1 MGFDFGFR
9 YSDFEF
15 FQGMGIT
22 FLNPLFL
29 FGLAAGAIPILIHR
43 LVQRH
48 GKVKKFSAVRLLLL
62 SQQSLVRPERLR
74 EFLLLALR
82 VLAVLTLALLIARPV
97 WVFSGV
103 FSTGEKGAKVLI
115 LDNSLSM
122 GYREDGGERFE
133 LAKAHARDIIKNLKG
148 RVLILSTAAVPGKN
162 LDDLPMKWMNSG
174 EALRELETISLSFGK
189 GVPGAALNRVFQAVT
204 DLKASLEVVI
214 LTDLAR
220 GEWEGLQQGQL
231 KNVPQNLTLTF
242 VRFGGIRRDPN
253 LTVKEVRLNQGE
265 GVVGASSRIEVT
277 VGNFSGQAVSARV
290 QLLLNSAKVE
300 QKSIDLP
307 AGGDGKLTFDLTPD
321 KPGWVR
327 GEVRLAGDRLPL
339 DDRFHFS
346 VKARERVK
354 VLVVDGDPRT
364 ALKASESYY
373 LVNALQPGRG
383 EGTPFSVQVTQE
395 GELERMD
402 LKSWEAIFLLNVP
415 RPPSSPLASYLQ
427 TGKPLFIFMGNR
439 ADPDHYHHL
448 PFFPWRLKELKEGGA
463 PARIMPGP
471 PGQHREGFEPLSG
484 ISEES
489 IKKASFERY
498 YRVAGSGKTL
508 LVLEN
513 GDPLLVE
520 EDWGRGRVFLFA
532 SSADLDWNDLPLNAA
547 FLPLIQGLV
556 KESVGLS
563 ESPLPPTLRIGDAF
577 SGTGPP
583 AQIAGTPGGP
593 GILQFSAASGEA
605 WQGVNPPV
613 EESDLRKMT
622 AEEMKKRLVS
632 MEVRVIESRE
642 GNGGTPLAG
651 RRDLWPY
658 ILGFLL
664 AVLGIEMGVA
674 GRI

>member
-1 MGFDFGFR
+1 M
-9 YSDFEF
+9 S
-15 FQGMGIT
+15 IT

-29 FGLAAGAIPILIHR
+29 FALAAGAIPILIHR

-62 SQQSLVRPERLR
+62 SQQNLVRPERLK
-74 EFLLLALR
+74 EFILLALR

-97 WVFSGV
+97 WLFSGV

-122 GYREDGGERFE
+122 GYREDRGERFE
-133 LAKAHARDIIKNLKG
+133 LAKTHARDILNTLKG
-148 RVLILSTAAVPGKN
+148 RVLILPTAAVPGKN
-162 LDDLPMKWMNSG
+162 LDDLPVEWMNP
-174 EALRELETISLSFGK
+174 EQALRELETISLSFGK
-189 GVPGAALNRVFQAVT
+189 GGPGAALNRAFQAGK
-204 DLKASLEVVI
+204 DLKAPLEVVI

-231 KNVPQNLTLTF
+231 KNVPPNLTLTF
-242 VRFGGIRRDPN
+242 VRFGGIQRDPN
-253 LTVKEVRLNQGE
+253 LTVKEVRLSQGE
-265 GVVGASSRIEVT
+265 AVVGAPGRLEAT
-277 VGNFSGQAVSARV
+277 VGNLSGQAASAQV
-290 QLLLNSAKVE
+290 QLFLNSAKVE

-307 AGGDGKLTFDLTPD
+307 AGEDGKISFDLALD
-321 KPGWVR
+321 KPGWVK

-339 DDRFHFS
+339 DDRFYFPI
-346 VKARERVK
+346 KAREKVK

-415 RPPSSPLASYLQ
+415 QPPSSPLASYLQ

-439 ADPDHYHHL
+439 ANPEHYQHL
-448 PFFPWRLKELKEGGA
+448 PFFPWQLKEVKEGGA

-471 PGQHREGFEPLSG
+471 AGQGRQGFTPLSG
-484 ISEES
+484 ISGES
-489 IKKASFERY
+489 LKKASFERY
-498 YRVAGSGKTL
+498 YRVARSGKTL
-508 LVLEN
+508 LALEN
-513 GDPLLVE
+513 GDLLLAE
-520 EDWGRGRVFLFA
+520 AEWGKGRVFLFA

-547 FLPLIQGLV
+547 FLPLIHGLL
-556 KESVGLS
+556 KEGVGLS
-563 ESPLPPTLRIGDAF
+563 QSPLPPTLRIGEAF
-577 SGTGPP
+577 PGAGPP

-593 GILQFSAASGEA
+593 GIFQFFTASGEM

-632 MEVRVIESRE
+632 MEVKVIESKE
-642 GNGGTPLAG
+642 GNAGTPLAG
-651 RRDLWPY
+651 RKELWPY

>member
-1 MGFDFGFR
+1 M
-9 YSDFEF
+9 S
-15 FQGMGIT
+15 IT

-29 FGLAAGAIPILIHR
+29 FALAAGAIPILIHR

-62 SQQSLVRPERLR
+62 SQQNLVRPERLK
-74 EFLLLALR
+74 EFILLALR

-97 WVFSGV
+97 WLFSGV

-122 GYREDGGERFE
+122 GYREDRGERFE
-133 LAKAHARDIIKNLKG
+133 LAKTHARDILNTLKG
-148 RVLILSTAAVPGKN
+148 RVLILPTAAVPGKN
-162 LDDLPMKWMNSG
+162 LDDLSVDWMNP
-174 EALRELETISLSFGK
+174 EQALRELETISLSFGK
-189 GVPGAALNRVFQAVT
+189 GGPGAALNRAFQAGK
-204 DLKASLEVVI
+204 DLKAPLEVVI

-231 KNVPQNLTLTF
+231 KNVPPNLTLTF
-242 VRFGGIRRDPN
+242 VRFGGIQRDPN
-253 LTVKEVRLNQGE
+253 LTVKEVRLSQGE
-265 GVVGASSRIEVT
+265 AVVGAPGRLEAT
-277 VGNFSGQAVSARV
+277 VGNLSGQAASAQV
-290 QLLLNSAKVE
+290 QLFLNSAKVE

-307 AGGDGKLTFDLTPD
+307 AGEDGKISFDLALD
-321 KPGWVR
+321 KPGWVK

-339 DDRFHFS
+339 DDRFYFPI
-346 VKARERVK
+346 KAREKVK

-402 LKSWEAIFLLNVP
+402 LNPWEAIFLLNVP
-415 RPPSSPLASYLQ
+415 QPPSSPLASYLQ

-439 ADPDHYHHL
+439 ANPEHYQRL
-448 PFFPWRLKELKEGGA
+448 PFFPWQLKEVKEGGA

-471 PGQHREGFEPLSG
+471 AGQGRQGFTPLSG
-484 ISEES
+484 ISGES
-489 IKKASFERY
+489 LKKASFERY
-498 YRVAGSGKTL
+498 YRVARSGKTL
-508 LVLEN
+508 LALEN
-513 GDPLLVE
+513 GDLLLAE
-520 EDWGRGRVFLFA
+520 AEWGKGRVFLFA

-547 FLPLIQGLV
+547 FLPLIHGLL
-556 KESVGLS
+556 KEGVGLS
-563 ESPLPPTLRIGDAF
+563 QSPLPPTLRIGEAF
-577 SGTGPP
+577 PGAGPP

-593 GILQFSAASGEA
+593 GIFQFFTASGEM

-632 MEVRVIESRE
+632 MEVKVIESKE
-642 GNGGTPLAG
+642 GNAGTPLAG
-651 RRDLWPY
+651 RKELWPY